1 MTFSNEVR
9 NELARIIPAKK
20 CCKKAELSA
29 LLSLKGT
36 LLNTEEGFVLT
47 VVMENAITARKVF
60 KLLKECY
67 DLQPAVRIKEHK
79 RFKRTRVYVVETIL
93 GAEEY
98 EKMGELWILDDNGQ
112 IKRQVKH
119 ALISKNCCRRAYL
132 RGVFICKGFI
142 NRPEGNYHMEMVL
155 NDTRL
160 ANDIQKM
167 LMKFELEARQS
178 ERKSGL
184 IVYIKDSEK
193 IVDFLRLVEA
203 SKALLDF
210 ENVRIIKSMRNQVN
224 RQVNCET
231 ANLAKTVDASIR
243 QVELIENLLRK
254 VGVQGLPKQF
264 RDIAMLRIDYPDFTL
279 KELGEMMDP
288 PLTKSGAAYRMKK
301 MEEYAE
307 DVLTETSRDF

>member
-9 NELARIIPAKK
+9 NELARIAPEKP

-29 LLSLKGT
+29 LLSLKGDIQESDHGKMIT
-36 LLNTEEGFVLT
+36 LVTESP
-47 VVMENAITARKVF
+47 ITARKVF
-60 KLLKECY
+60 KLLKESY
-67 DLQPAVRIKEHK
+67 QLQPTVSMKEHK
-79 RFKRTRVYVVETIL
+79 RFKRTRVYVVKVIL
-93 GAEEY
+93 KADEDWIIEE
-98 EKMGELWILDDNGQ
+98 LLLLDDQGQ
-112 IKRQVKH
+112 IKRQVNH
-119 ALISKNCCRRAYL
+119 ALLGKSCCKRAFL
-132 RGVFICKGFI
+132 RGVFVSKGFV
-142 NRPEGNYHMEMVL
+142 NRPEGNYHMELLL

-167 LMKFELEARQS
+167 LMKFGLETRQS

-210 ENVRIIKSMRNQVN
+210 ENVRIIKSVRNQVN

-243 QVELIENLLRK
+243 QVELIQSLLDK
-254 VGVQGLPKQF
+254 VGIQGLPKQF
-264 RDIAMLRIDYPDFTL
+264 RDIAILRIDHPDCTL
-279 KELGEMMDP
+279 KELGSMMDP

-301 MEEYAE
+301 LEEHAE
-307 DVLTETSRDF
+307 EILADH